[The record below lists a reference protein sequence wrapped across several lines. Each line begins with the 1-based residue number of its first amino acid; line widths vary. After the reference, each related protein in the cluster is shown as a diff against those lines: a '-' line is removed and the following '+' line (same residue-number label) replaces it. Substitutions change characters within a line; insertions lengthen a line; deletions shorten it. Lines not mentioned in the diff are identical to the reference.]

1 MSELRPAILA
11 LEDGTV
17 FHGTSFGAHVDAVG
31 ELVFNTATT
40 GYQEIITDPS
50 YKGQMVTMTY
60 PLIGNCGVNPE
71 DVESDKPRLEAL
83 IIHELSRIASNY
95 RATEPLDAY
104 LERYNIPGFQGAD
117 TRTLTKLLRERGSLR
132 GILSSTETN
141 ADTLVDRARA
151 VPPMEGS
158 DFVKAVTCG
167 ATYAWDPDDT
177 LSVAWQDAHRAAKA
191 PLPLQPITHHVVAI
205 DCGIKWNIMRILR
218 QIGCRVTVVPAGTTA
233 QQIMAQKPDGLFLSN
248 GPGDPATLPY
258 VFEEVRSLLGAVPI
272 FGICLG
278 HQMLGLAFGGK
289 TFKLKFGHH
298 GANHPVMNIGSKK
311 VEITSQNHGF
321 AVDFSS
327 LDPAL
332 IELTHTNLN
341 DKTVEGL
348 RHKTLPVFS
357 VQYHPESA
365 PGPHDPFYLFNEFK
379 QLMTSAA

>member
-1 MSELRPAILA
+1 MRPAILA
-11 LEDGTV
+11 IEDGTV
-17 FHGTSFGAHVDAVG
+17 FHGTSFGAHVDAAG

-60 PLIGNCGVNPE
+60 PMIGNCGVNPD
-71 DVESDKPRLEAL
+71 DVESEKPHLEAL

-104 LERYNIPGFQGAD
+104 LARNGVAGFQGVD
-117 TRTLTKLLRERGSLR
+117 TRTLTMLLRERGNLR
-132 GILSSTETN
+132 AVLSSTETS

-158 DFVKAVTCG
+158 DFVKVVTCDKM
-167 ATYAWDPDDT
+167 YAWDPDDT
-177 LSVAWQDAHRAAKA
+177 LSVEWQDAHRAAHA
-191 PLPLQPITHHVVAI
+191 PLALQPITHHVVAL
-205 DCGIKWNIMRILR
+205 DCGIKRNIMRVLR

-233 QQIMAQKPDGLFLSN
+233 PQIMALKPDGLFISN

-258 VFEEVRSLLGAVPI
+258 VFDEVKALLGAVPI

-298 GANHPVMNIGSKK
+298 GANHPVMNNSSHK

-321 AVDFSS
+321 SVDFAS
-327 LDPAL
+327 LDPEV

-348 RHKTLPVFS
+348 RHKKLPVFS

-379 QLMTSAA
+379 RMMSRAA